1 MNFFKEN
8 VELAGR
14 AICEEAAK
22 KISSDD
28 VILTYGYSSL
38 LLRILLKA
46 YVDDGKKFRV
56 VVLDCSPRYEGL
68 QFLRRLAAAHI
79 PAVYM
84 LISGA
89 SYIMPQVQYFV
100 LAFSNEFPFKL
111 MKKKDFTEFDFN

>member
-1 MNFFKEN
+1 MIKRMVFDVNTVIICVSIEN
-8 VELAGR
+8 IELAGR

-56 VVLDCSPRYEGL
+56 VVLDGSPRREGL
-68 QFLRRLAAAHI
+68 QFLRRLAAARI

-84 LISGA
+84 LVSGA
-89 SYIMPQVQYFV
+89 SYIMPQVGLINYI
-100 LAFSNEFPFKL
+100 LIN
-111 MKKKDFTEFDFN
+111 